1 MAWIS
6 STAEERKPCCPS
18 AGAEH
23 SAAAAAAAAA
33 AQSFHGTEQRG
44 VTHPSMAEE
53 AKTKNT

>member
-1 MAWIS
+1 MARIS

-23 SAAAAAAAAA
+23 SAAAAAAA